1 MAKGKFKA
9 QIVHYENNRNF
20 DFYEKNIVKTLYILK
35 TKKGFSVSGAKLKT
49 QLKTQFIIFRIA
61 HFSTPP
67 GKMILKNRIGKLLQV
82 GWGGRKCGGGGGG
95 ELISFL

>member
-35 TKKGFSVSGAKLKT
+35 TKKVFSVSGAKLKT

-67 GKMILKNRIGKLLQV
+67 RENDSKKPYWKAFASRV
-82 GWGGRKCGGGGGG
+82 GRKEMWGGGGG